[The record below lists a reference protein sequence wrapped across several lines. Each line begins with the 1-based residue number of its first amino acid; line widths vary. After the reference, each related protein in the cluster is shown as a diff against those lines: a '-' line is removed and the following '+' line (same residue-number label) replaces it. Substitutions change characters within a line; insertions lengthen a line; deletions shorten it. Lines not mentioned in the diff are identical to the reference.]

1 MQVNLGYDS
10 FTIKKLLI
18 NIAWSYFRSQ
28 NSWFLLFC
36 EKLQISSGKQL
47 SLLQFIYV
55 IFLCPSSF
63 LSLSCIFASSHITVV
78 LFFQSSS
85 KPAVWQALI
94 HHRTDIGKLLMI
106 GHVVWELVNEFCSFI
121 LNFLMVMRLKICRF
135 LACYLVFPFMWP
147 FSTSIL
153 FPSPSI
159 SFVCCWFIVLQYI
172 QQTAQRGTDLGQNV
186 FCRHANGRLPVYLL
200 FSLKLLCAAYSD
212 AVESGLKKQ
221 RLLHSS
227 SLWNLEERR
236 RKAKGDFQSQSP

>member
-1 MQVNLGYDS
+1 
-10 FTIKKLLI
+10 
-18 NIAWSYFRSQ
+18 
-28 NSWFLLFC
+28 
-36 EKLQISSGKQL
+36 
-47 SLLQFIYV
+47 
-55 IFLCPSSF
+55 
-63 LSLSCIFASSHITVV
+63 
-78 LFFQSSS
+78 
-85 KPAVWQALI
+85 
-94 HHRTDIGKLLMI
+94 
-106 GHVVWELVNEFCSFI
+106 
-121 LNFLMVMRLKICRF
+121 MRLKICRF

-236 RKAKGDFQSQSP
+236 RKAKGDFQSQWIRHVYDVIFLSTQMLKGCIQNACFMPISNLFAPFVTIQLSVQQMKRITQINNRLWLASISLQVNRAVYKHSHQNLIHFFLCNFAPVLVLLSAFLNNVHSVCPCSNSFVVVD